1 MKSYMSLFTNQMV
14 AVAQKQNK
22 NNQANKEIKKQTK
35 NSWTIWHSHFIK
47 FAFKGFNSLLL

>member
-35 NSWTIWHSHFIK
+35 NS
-47 FAFKGFNSLLL
+47 